1 MSVSVTQGR
10 LWQLVAFLQPLPA
23 REKLAKQALIEYV
36 KKCVLPVRGG
46 VEQLLLLP
54 HTLPVVDAAV
64 VVVVVSTFRAFEV
77 ERATKSRFLE
87 KLCRRRR
94 CRSVHVVAV
103 VDETSVAWAD
113 LESGQRFESRH
124 CKV

>member
-36 KKCVLPVRGG
+36 KKCVQLVREG
-46 VEQLLLLP
+46 VELLLLP

-64 VVVVVSTFRAFEV
+64 VVVVSTFHASEA
-77 ERATKSRFLE
+77 ERGTKSRCPE
-87 KLCRRRR
+87 TLCRRRR
-94 CRSVHVVAV
+94 CCLLQVAV
-103 VDETSVAWAD
+103 VVDEMSVAWAD

>member
-1 MSVSVTQGR
+1 MRSTG
-10 LWQLVAFLQPLPA
+10 
-23 REKLAKQALIEYV
+23 E
-36 KKCVLPVRGG
+36 GG

-64 VVVVVSTFRAFEV
+64 VVVVSTFHASEA
-77 ERATKSRFLE
+77 ERGTKSRCPE
-87 KLCRRRR
+87 TLCRRRR
-94 CRSVHVVAV
+94 RRLFQVVVAV
-103 VDETSVAWAD
+103 DEMSVAVAD

>member
-46 VEQLLLLP
+46 G
-54 HTLPVVDAAV
+54 AA
-64 VVVVVSTFRAFEV
+64 
-77 ERATKSRFLE
+77 ATAAYVTG
-87 KLCRRRR
+87 C
-94 CRSVHVVAV
+94 
-103 VDETSVAWAD
+103 
-113 LESGQRFESRH
+113 
-124 CKV
+124 

>member
-64 VVVVVSTFRAFEV
+64 VVVFSTFRAFEA

-87 KLCRRRR
+87 PLCRRRR

-103 VDETSVAWAD
+103 VDEMSVAWAD

>member
-46 VEQLLLLP
+46 GG
-54 HTLPVVDAAV
+54 
-64 VVVVVSTFRAFEV
+64 
-77 ERATKSRFLE
+77 
-87 KLCRRRR
+87 
-94 CRSVHVVAV
+94 VVAATAAYV
-103 VDETSVAWAD
+103 T
-113 LESGQRFESRH
+113 G
-124 CKV
+124 C

>member
-10 LWQLVAFLQPLPA
+10 LWQFVAFLQPLPA

-46 VEQLLLLP
+46 VEPLLLLP

-64 VVVVVSTFRAFEV
+64 VVVVSTFHAFEA
-77 ERATKSRFLE
+77 ERGTKSRCPE
-87 KLCRRRR
+87 TLCRRRR
-94 CRSVHVVAV
+94 CCLLQVAV
-103 VDETSVAWAD
+103 VVDEMSVAWAD

>member
-46 VEQLLLLP
+46 VELLLLP

-64 VVVVVSTFRAFEV
+64 VVVVSTFHAFEA
-77 ERATKSRFLE
+77 ERGTKSRFLE
-87 KLCRRRR
+87 PLCRRRR
-94 CRSVHVVAV
+94 CRLLQVVVV
-103 VDETSVAWAD
+103 VDEMSVAWAD

-124 CKV
+124 CTV